1 MSISKQVRKQL
12 IIPAEMD
19 QSLTQ
24 IAMES
29 GTTASEI
36 VRKALALYMVAVDKK
51 RQGMN
56 FGFVKQADHLD
67 TEVIGL

>member
-1 MSISKQVRKQL
+1 MKQVRKQL

-19 QSLTQ
+19 QNLTQ
-24 IAMES
+24 IAQES

-36 VRKALALYMVAVDKK
+36 VRKALTLYMVAVEKK
-51 RQGMN
+51 RDGMK
-56 FGFVKQADHLD
+56 FGFVKQTDHLD